1 MLRRKSVF
9 IFWGV
14 LDAVFVIWYAFES
27 FQGGKIPYYT
37 DLLSTIDILSVHGG
51 SLATVMASMS
61 WLLQASIIVSM
72 IMLLTGNLKVKILCY
87 IQIPF
92 RLILIVPSVS
102 LILIAASYM
111 DGLDTIFILI
121 LLAVSENLKAYTLW
135 KFKG

>member
-14 LDAVFVIWYAFES
+14 LDAVFLIWYAFGS
-27 FQGGKIPYYT
+27 FQSGKIPYYT

-72 IMLLTGNLKVKILCY
+72 VMLLTGNLKVKILCY

-92 RLILIVPSVS
+92 RLIFIVPSVS

-111 DGLDTIFILI
+111 DGLGTIFILI
-121 LLAVSENLKAYTLW
+121 LLAVSETLKAYTLW

>member
-14 LDAVFVIWYAFES
+14 LDAVFVIWYAFGS

-37 DLLSTIDILSVHGG
+37 DLLSTIEILSVHGG

-111 DGLDTIFILI
+111 DGLGTIFILI
-121 LLAVSENLKAYTLW
+121 LLAVSETLKAYTLW